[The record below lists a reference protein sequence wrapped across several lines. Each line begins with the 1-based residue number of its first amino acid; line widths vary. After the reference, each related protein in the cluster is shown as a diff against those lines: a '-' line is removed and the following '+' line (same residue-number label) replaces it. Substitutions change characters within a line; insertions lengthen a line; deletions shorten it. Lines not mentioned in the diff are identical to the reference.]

1 MRFPGVVGAA
11 VVAVAC
17 GGGSKPT
24 KGTPAPGPEATCV
37 AVADKVK
44 TLVRKNDESVNRLRE
59 VFVERCER
67 DGWSAEFK
75 SCVMGTEALDK
86 PKRCKELLSGLQR
99 EALDR
104 GIQDAELGNA
114 DNACHEYVRVVKKL
128 GSCPGY
134 TKEMVEQ
141 SIQSAEYYVQ
151 EYERADTKEAR
162 KYALQSCEDMLRSF
176 EYTLSSCNG
185 P

>member
-17 GGGSKPT
+17 GGGSATKP
-24 KGTPAPGPEATCV
+24 GTPASGPDATCV

-44 TLVRKNDESVNRLRE
+44 TLVRKRDEAVDRLRE

-75 SCVMGTEALDK
+75 ACVMATEALDK

-104 GIQDAELGNA
+104 GIQDAQFGTA
-114 DNACHEYVRVVKKL
+114 DTACHEYVRSVKKL
-128 GSCPGY
+128 ADCTGY
-134 TKEMVEQ
+134 TKEMVDGQ
-141 SIQSAEYYVQ
+141 VQSAEYYVQ
-151 EYERADTKEAR
+151 EYERADTREAR
-162 KYALQSCEDMLRSF
+162 QYALQTCEDMLRNMQ
-176 EYTLSSCNG
+176 YTLQTCNG